1 MRILV
6 LDNYDSFTYNLV
18 QYLQEI
24 CEYPIE
30 VFRNDAIEIGAVEDY
45 DIIVLSPGPGVP
57 KDAGIMPELIKKY
70 ASTKS
75 IFGVCLGMQA
85 IGEAF
90 GGNLR
95 NLKKVFHGIET
106 PINVID
112 ENDPLFKNLPSTFT
126 VGRYHSWVVDKRDFP
141 IDLKITAEDPEGE
154 IMALRHTSFNVSGVQ
169 FHPESIM
176 TEYGKEMLLNFLENA
191 ITVQVKL
198 GEEATMLRGGRRTEE
213 GSKPLNL

>member
-18 QYLQEI
+18 QYLREI
-24 CEYPIE
+24 SELPIE
-30 VFRNDAIEIGAVEDY
+30 VFRNDEITLEAVDEY
-45 DIIVLSPGPGVP
+45 EIIVLSPGPGIP
-57 KDAGIMPELIKKY
+57 KDAGIMPEMIKKY
-70 ASTKS
+70 ATTKS

-90 GGNLR
+90 GGKLR

-112 ENDPLFKNLPSTFT
+112 ENDHIFKNLPSKFT
-126 VGRYHSWVVDKRDFP
+126 VGRYHSWVVDKSDFP
-141 IDLKITAEDPEGE
+141 NDLKITAEDPERE
-154 IMALRHTSFNVSGVQ
+154 IMALRHKKYNVSGVQ

-191 ITVQVKL
+191 IKVQEKL
-198 GEEATMLRGGRRTEE
+198 GEEATMLREGRRTEE